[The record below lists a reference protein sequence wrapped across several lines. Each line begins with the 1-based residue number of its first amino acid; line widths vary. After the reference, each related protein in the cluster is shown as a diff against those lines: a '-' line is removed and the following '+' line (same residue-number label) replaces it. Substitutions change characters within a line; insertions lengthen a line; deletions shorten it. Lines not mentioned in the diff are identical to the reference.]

1 MPNWCMNTVTF
12 THPHPKE
19 IVRLREAYER
29 DELFS
34 EFAPNPEGKD
44 SENWYS
50 HNTSAWGTK
59 WDTGG
64 TADMIHEQT
73 SSKINLSFDTAWS
86 PPINFYV
93 IMEDLG
99 WEIEAYYYEPG
110 MAFCGKYTNDHGSEH
125 YEIPGCSDDV
135 LDEIPTDIDEM
146 FCISENMAN
155 DESERENEEEEDE

>member
-1 MPNWCMNTVTF
+1 MPNWCMNSVTF
-12 THPHPKE
+12 THVDPSE
-19 IVRLREAYER
+19 IVRLQEAYVR

-50 HNTSAWGTK
+50 YNTSAWGTK

-73 SSKINLSFDTAWS
+73 SNKIVLSFDTAWS
-86 PPINFYV
+86 PPTKFYEH
-93 IMEDLG
+93 MESLG

-110 MAFCGKYTNDHGSEH
+110 MAFCGKYSSFGESGHFD
-125 YEIPGCSDDV
+125 IPECSDDV
-135 LDEIPTDIDEM
+135 LMEIPTDIDEM
-146 FCISENMAN
+146 FSISENMAN
-155 DESERENEEEEDE
+155 NESEFEEDEDE